1 MSASGDDVLK
11 LVGMAYDAAL
21 DERKWPTFLEAIASS
36 VSGSSAILRSN
47 DIQKPV
53 ASFNASV
60 GYDPA
65 WQAAYCNHFVKG
77 DYYNKMMN
85 QFAPG
90 QVFSSGLHID
100 QRELRKTEYFNDYLL
115 PQDKLN
121 SIGVFLLKDERQSL
135 VVGIQR
141 GKRGGAFGEE
151 EAQLISALVP
161 HVTRAVQ
168 VHRKIHSVTADKE
181 HAQGALDQLRMGV
194 ILVNH
199 VGTPLYLNRAA
210 ELLMTQEVGLGIFHN
225 RLALHSPAETTKLHC
240 LIANAAQSN
249 DRPAVGGDMRISMP
263 FSMDFVLCMVTPLSS
278 EMSCSLNMNLGS
290 DCVALF
296 LTRSAGLRLSP
307 KRLVSLYKITPAE
320 ARLATHLAALKSLE
334 EAADDLGISIHTAR
348 TQLKSTFSK
357 TGTRSQAELMMLL
370 ASGTL
375 AQCHDE

>member
-1 MSASGDDVLK
+1 MSASDDDVLK
-11 LVGMAYDAAL
+11 LVGMAYDAAF
-21 DERKWPTFLEAIASS
+21 EESKWPSFLEAFASA
-36 VSGSSAILRSN
+36 VGGSSALLRSN
-47 DIQKPV
+47 DMLNQS

-77 DYYNKMMN
+77 DYYNHVMS
-85 QFAPG
+85 QYAPG
-90 QVFSSGLHID
+90 QVFSTGQNID

-141 GKRGGAFGEE
+141 GKHGGAFGEE
-151 EAQLISALVP
+151 DAQLISTLVP

-168 VHRKIHSVTADKE
+168 VHRKIHSVTAEKDS
-181 HAQGALDQLRMGV
+181 ALAALDQLRMGV
-194 ILVNH
+194 ILVNRQ
-199 VGTPLYLNRAA
+199 GTPLYLNRAA
-210 ELLMTQEVGLGIFHN
+210 ELMMTQEVGLGIFHN
-225 RLALHSPAETTKLHC
+225 RLALHSPSETAKLLH
-240 LIANAAQSN
+240 LISNAAQSI
-249 DRPAVGGDMRISMP
+249 DRPAVGGDLRISMP
-263 FSMDFVLCMVTPLSS
+263 CSMDFLLCMVSPISS
-278 EMSCSLNMNLGS
+278 EISYRMNMPLGS

-296 LTRSAGLRLSP
+296 LTRSAGLQLSP

-320 ARLATHLAALKSLE
+320 ARLATRLAALRSLE
-334 EAADDLGISIHTAR
+334 EASDDLGISINTAR
-348 TQLKSTFSK
+348 TQLKSVFGK

-375 AQCHDE
+375 AQCHGE